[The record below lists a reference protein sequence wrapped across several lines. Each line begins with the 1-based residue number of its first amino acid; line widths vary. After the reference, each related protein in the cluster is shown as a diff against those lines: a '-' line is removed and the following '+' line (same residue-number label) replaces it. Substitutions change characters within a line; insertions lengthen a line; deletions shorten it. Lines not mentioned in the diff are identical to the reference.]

1 LPHPRSSGRT
11 EHMRPRRGCGS
22 GTLSVLTA
30 LASTQMLVEP
40 ELDVAACTTL
50 GHSGTDGR
58 AFVKGIAGGARVK
71 SLSCAAATPDASMR
85 TSAIGGLPALGRAES
100 RPAPR
105 CIRGLHEQ
113 SATPAAVTEVV
124 GPLSPSQ
131 VPVVGTIFHG
141 GRYRNT
147 RIRHSS
153 GHHPVSGK
161 PGKRSAGVTRR
172 RERSERGHE
181 VALTAVRSDRH
192 SPAWGGGHGEVR

>member
-1 LPHPRSSGRT
+1 
-11 EHMRPRRGCGS
+11 
-22 GTLSVLTA
+22 
-30 LASTQMLVEP
+30 
-40 ELDVAACTTL
+40 
-50 GHSGTDGR
+50 
-58 AFVKGIAGGARVK
+58 
-71 SLSCAAATPDASMR
+71 MR

-113 SATPAAVTEVV
+113 IAAPAAVTEVV

-147 RIRHSS
+147 RICHSS

-192 SPAWGGGHGEVR
+192 SPAWGWWPWRSSMIACFELVSRPRAQQVPVVAGATSSFRETRWSGSLRPERDTAAVERMPPSSVLGG